1 MCMCVCVCVC
11 ACVRACALARAR
23 VCVCVC
29 PLAAC
34 CPSCPVGFA
43 AVVTP
48 PIPSAAVLVNEYG
61 NVEKVASL
69 LMVINLTVKQL
80 SSYMNMEMLIRWRV

>member
-11 ACVRACALARAR
+11 VCVCACA
-23 VCVCVC
+23 CVCVC
-29 PLAAC
+29 PLVAC

-43 AVVTP
+43 AVVMP

-69 LMVINLTVKQL
+69 MMVINLTVKQL
-80 SSYMNMEMLIRWRV
+80 SSYMNMEMLKRWRV